1 LAIAMPRRH
10 VALLCAGLAACYS
23 AERTPSA
30 SGGSAST
37 ATAAGGAGGA
47 PSRGGAGGASTT
59 SAGGAIPTTD
69 PCAGYTAPGDPADIA
84 ASPREDESAEI
95 LAFEVTASAVAPAWA
110 YEKIHADLVA
120 IRAAGPPAIAEIH
133 AVPSVYWL

>member
-1 LAIAMPRRH
+1 VLLGRAHAVRVRRQREHGDGRGRRRRSALAWWCGRREH
-10 VALLCAGLAACYS
+10 H
-23 AERTPSA
+23 ER
-30 SGGSAST
+30 
-37 ATAAGGAGGA
+37 
-47 PSRGGAGGASTT
+47 
-59 SAGGAIPTTD
+59 GGAIPTTD